1 MASVTIR
8 VVDCYV
14 YRQTDDGLKFLLMKR
29 NLNKIYEH
37 LWQGVAGKI
46 EDGETAPEAAIRELK
61 EETGFD
67 PVKVFVADHVSRF
80 YEVHGDRINLVPVF
94 GIEVNS
100 DEVILSEEHIDFK
113 WVTIEEALNTL
124 VWNGQKKGIQTVHD
138 MVISDDDRMRWSKVD
153 M

>member
-61 EETGFD
+61 DCLLYTSPSPRD
-67 PVKVFVADHVSRF
+67 
-80 YEVHGDRINLVPVF
+80 
-94 GIEVNS
+94 
-100 DEVILSEEHIDFK
+100 
-113 WVTIEEALNTL
+113 
-124 VWNGQKKGIQTVHD
+124 
-138 MVISDDDRMRWSKVD
+138 
-153 M
+153 

>member
-1 MASVTIR
+1 MASVTVR

-124 VWNGQKKGIQTVHD
+124 GWNGQKKGIQTVHD

-153 M
+153 L